1 MWGRRG
7 TLDRNVEDGEEC
19 AKTESDGALYIL
31 SGSRDDCAIDA
42 QLLSHSLYT

>member
-19 AKTESDGALYIL
+19 DETESDGALYIL
-31 SGSRDDCAIDA
+31 SRLYDGAIGA
-42 QLLSHSLYT
+42 QSLSHSLYT